1 MSNLVSIEG
10 NKGKKGLEKNY
21 VRIVYTT
28 GEVEILQSDS
38 WGEAGELT
46 GFLIFLRTIDKDSDD
61 LVGFRNSSL
70 IVKID
75 MLTEK
80 EADECSQ

>member
-10 NKGKKGLEKNY
+10 KKGKKGLVKDY

-28 GEVEILQSDS
+28 GEIEILQSDS

-46 GFLIFLRTIDKDSDD
+46 GFLIFLRSIDKDTDD
-61 LVGFRNSSL
+61 LVGFRNSAL

-75 MLTEK
+75 MLTSE
-80 EADECSQ
+80 EADLCSQ